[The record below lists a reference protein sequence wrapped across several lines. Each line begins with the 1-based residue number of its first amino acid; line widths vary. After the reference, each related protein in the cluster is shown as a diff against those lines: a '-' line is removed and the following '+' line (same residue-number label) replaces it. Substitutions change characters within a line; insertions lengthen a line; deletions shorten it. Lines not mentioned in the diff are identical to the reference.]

1 LRKFIIIN
9 LETSNEEDIE
19 VFIEI
24 RTWKDLEVGEIV
36 IIRIKEKE
44 INLGKVR
51 VGKIIKTITQKGA
64 NFEKN
69 WE

>member
-1 LRKFIIIN
+1 MRKFIIIN

>member
-1 LRKFIIIN
+1 MRKFIIIN

-24 RTWKDLEVGEIV
+24 RTWKDLEVGEVV
-36 IIRIKEKE
+36 IIRGEEKE
-44 INLGKVR
+44 RNIGKVR